1 MGKSAIAT
9 KISLALG
16 LILAMIFGSAPV
28 GAFAAVIRSTYIVQ
42 VADGHSADV
51 RGSISRLGE
60 TPHDELTEVMDGF
73 VIDLTDT
80 EATALRAAPY
90 VTQVVADAPMSLMD
104 TQSPVPSWG
113 LDRIDQTATAGDNS
127 YTYPASAG
135 SGVRVYV
142 VDTGVMASNP
152 DFTGRI
158 LPGVDMYGQ
167 NLEAADCQGHGT
179 HVAGT
184 IAGTKYGVA
193 KKALIVPVR
202 VLSCTG
208 SGAWSYFISAMDWII
223 ANNPAGTPA
232 VMSASIGGGSYPL
245 ANAAVE
251 KLYAA
256 GITPV
261 IAAGNSNID
270 ACGTSPAGAPNAIT
284 VGASEINDARA
295 SYSNWGECVDV
306 FAPGSNIISDSNLD
320 PTIGV
325 AKSGTSMAT
334 PHVSG
339 LAALYLSGNPAA
351 TPSEVTAAI
360 KAGGIAGAVVNA
372 QSTLGN
378 ILINNTFTKASVPV
392 APAPVYPPTGVTA
405 SAITSTGATISWTA
419 PAATA
424 GVASTA
430 PDSYKVEYKLVTDTT
445 WASQVT
451 TATSIAL
458 TGLTVL
464 SNYVVRVT
472 SIAGAQVSDPT
483 AELQFSTL
491 GTAPDA
497 PTNLSSTAIYG
508 NQIDL
513 SWSRP
518 ITNGANITGYYVESL
533 INGIW
538 TNYATVGSSAT
549 TVVASVKKD
558 RKSTR
563 LNSSH

>member
-193 KKALIVPVR
+193 KKALIVPVQ
-202 VLSCTG
+202 
-208 SGAWSYFISAMDWII
+208 
-223 ANNPAGTPA
+223 
-232 VMSASIGGGSYPL
+232 IG
-245 ANAAVE
+245 
-251 KLYAA
+251 
-256 GITPV
+256 
-261 IAAGNSNID
+261 
-270 ACGTSPAGAPNAIT
+270 
-284 VGASEINDARA
+284 RA
-295 SYSNWGECVDV
+295 
-306 FAPGSNIISDSNLD
+306 
-320 PTIGV
+320 
-325 AKSGTSMAT
+325 
-334 PHVSG
+334 HV
-339 LAALYLSGNPAA
+339 
-351 TPSEVTAAI
+351 
-360 KAGGIAGAVVNA
+360 
-372 QSTLGN
+372 
-378 ILINNTFTKASVPV
+378 
-392 APAPVYPPTGVTA
+392 
-405 SAITSTGATISWTA
+405 
-419 PAATA
+419 
-424 GVASTA
+424 
-430 PDSYKVEYKLVTDTT
+430 
-445 WASQVT
+445 
-451 TATSIAL
+451 
-458 TGLTVL
+458 
-464 SNYVVRVT
+464 
-472 SIAGAQVSDPT
+472 
-483 AELQFSTL
+483 
-491 GTAPDA
+491 
-497 PTNLSSTAIYG
+497 
-508 NQIDL
+508 
-513 SWSRP
+513 
-518 ITNGANITGYYVESL
+518 
-533 INGIW
+533 
-538 TNYATVGSSAT
+538 
-549 TVVASVKKD
+549 
-558 RKSTR
+558 
-563 LNSSH
+563 